1 MMRIKLIPLLSVL
14 AYSLPANADI
24 EQRNIN
30 CPGLNTIE
38 MRWCAAQKLQ
48 ESRKA
53 LHSVLAE
60 DAAKSWQKTAE
71 LVCDNA
77 YSPYR
82 SVSIYRQMI
91 LGCYDRLNRALLNEF
106 TRLGGHNDGFFP
118 SLKHF
123 LF

>member
-1 MMRIKLIPLLSVL
+1 MRIKLIPLLSIL
-14 AYSLPANADI
+14 ASFLPANADV
-24 EQRNIN
+24 EQRNIS

-82 SVSIYRQMI
+82 SGSIYRQMI
-91 LGCYDRLNRALLNEF
+91 LGCYDRLNRALLNDF
-106 TRLGGHNDGFFP
+106 TLLGGYDDGFFP

>member
-1 MMRIKLIPLLSVL
+1 MVGIKLIPLLSIL
-14 AYSLPANADI
+14 AYSLPANADV

-82 SVSIYRQMI
+82 SGSIYRQMI
-91 LGCYDRLNRALLNEF
+91 LGCYDRLNRALLNDF
-106 TRLGGHNDGFFP
+106 TLLGGHDDGFFP